1 MSEPEQQEADSVIK
15 DDGVCSNSEDE
26 RESESHDYSDDD
38 EEMKG
43 LSKRAR
49 KRLLKHKR
57 WEETKMLKRKQERL
71 KKKRKFE
78 DARERGQDIGP
89 SRKSLKKNCMQNSGC
104 KVKAVIDCS
113 FDEHMTEKD
122 VRHLVQQ
129 IQHSYSANR
138 RANNPLQFYVCG
150 INGKAQQR
158 LDQIGDYKGWDVYFK
173 TENYLD
179 LFPKGDVVYLSSD
192 SPNVLQ
198 ELEDDKVYIIGGLVD
213 HNHHKG
219 MCHQLAVDREV
230 SHAQLP
236 IAEYVDMKTRKVLT
250 INHVFEILLRYT
262 ETRDWKKAFFQ
273 VLPQRKGLKE
283 KEMEDAQDD
292 PNKDL
297 AVKAETVNSE
307 VCSDVNSSKQINAN
321 TS

>member
-1 MSEPEQQEADSVIK
+1 MSETDKREVGSVVK
-15 DDGVCSNSEDE
+15 DNVECSTSEDE
-26 RESESHDYSDDD
+26 RESPGCSDED
-38 EEMKG
+38 EKMKG

-57 WEETKMLKRKQERL
+57 WEETKSLKRKQDKL

-78 DARERGQDIGP
+78 DARERGQDLGP
-89 SRKSLKKNCMQNSGC
+89 SRKSLKKNCMQNSRC

-138 RANNPLQFYVCG
+138 RADNPLQFYVCG
-150 INGKAQQR
+150 INGKALQR

-219 MCHQLAVDREV
+219 LCHQLAVDREV

-236 IAEYVDMKTRKVLT
+236 ITEYVEMKTRKVLT

-262 ETRDWKKAFFQ
+262 ETKDWKKAFFQ

-283 KEMEDAQDD
+283 KEKEDSQDV
-292 PNKDL
+292 PKKDL
-297 AVKAETVNSE
+297 CVKAETVNNEGS
-307 VCSDVNSSKQINAN
+307 SDATNKQINTN